1 MHTTVCIKKKLPPQ
15 NIKNCP
21 QKLLIIPLDQQF
33 SIQQV
38 LKFSHL
44 WSCQTLQDEKIA
56 YNFYDLG
63 TIAFYYTVLNYL
75 YSAKFCL
82 VQNFEWNLLV
92 LGNISLSVSLEVRKE
107 A

>member
-1 MHTTVCIKKKLPPQ
+1 MLQSFLYFEKKIIFDKNNALKVAHNPPRPTVFNPASFEIFSSLKLS
-15 NIKNCP
+15 N
-21 QKLLIIPLDQQF
+21 F
-33 SIQQV
+33 GG
-38 LKFSHL
+38 
-44 WSCQTLQDEKIA
+44 WKIA